1 MAAASRYFE
10 ELVEGEDFHSP
21 TRTIAECDLYT
32 FAGLTGDLTDF
43 HISTEAAKASVFGRR
58 PAHGMLLVSL
68 ANGLYNR
75 IGVTDETGMALAGIE
90 WRFLSP
96 GFIGDTVHLIVSV
109 EKKRELDTPDRGLVF
124 WYARLCNQRGE
135 TVCSG
140 RMIRMVR
147 RRPSQTSQTSA
158 GSR

>member
-10 ELVEGEDFHSP
+10 ELVEGEVFRSP

-32 FAGLTGDLTDF
+32 FAGLTGDPTDF
-43 HISTEAAKASVFGRR
+43 DIGTEAAKASVLGQR

-68 ANGLYNR
+68 AKGLYNR
-75 IGVTDETGMALAGIE
+75 IGVTDGTGMALAGIE
-90 WRFLSP
+90 WRLLSL

-124 WYARLCNQRGE
+124 WNARLSNQRGE

-140 RMIRMVR
+140 RMIQMVR
-147 RRPSQTSQTSA
+147 RRPTRASQTGG